1 VWSSIPSSRLPYP
14 NPPWDASACGSI
26 APRAGGACVRK
37 QGYDVP
43 NGAQKSCVKDE
54 VVAMV
59 VASLNDVAGLSERGY
74 GQAAGGLHL
83 YVGWVAGFMGANKW
97 NRSGGMAGEHLK
109 VGTEQ
114 ANALK
119 SGNATEMR
127 RHWTLT
133 TRGGPLPRRQENTR
147 LDVSPSFHVHPK
159 NRRLAAGC
167 NTMNWHGM
175 ESLVPLDMTGLPI
188 RASASGFGIAFDP
201 TWNLDESNGG
211 VSSRA
216 RAASRREPTR
226 ASLIKR

>member
-1 VWSSIPSSRLPYP
+1 MSSKGRRSSRPAGWRAESCGGVLSRPLSSGHRDSSRAASNVWSSIPSSRLPYS
-14 NPPWDASACGSI
+14 NPPWD
-26 APRAGGACVRK
+26 
-37 QGYDVP
+37 
-43 NGAQKSCVKDE
+43 
-54 VVAMV
+54 
-59 VASLNDVAGLSERGY
+59 
-74 GQAAGGLHL
+74 
-83 YVGWVAGFMGANKW
+83 GWVAGFMGANKW
-97 NRSGGMAGEHLK
+97 NRSGGMAAEHLK

-147 LDVSPSFHVHPK
+147 LDVSPFFHVHPK

-188 RASASGFGIAFDP
+188 RASASGFGIAFGTQP
-201 TWNLDESNGG
+201 GTSMNPMVG
-211 VSSRA
+211 
-216 RAASRREPTR
+216 
-226 ASLIKR
+226 